1 METNT
6 AIKAFGAL
14 SQETRL
20 EVFRRLVKQGEAG
33 LPAGDIARELGIPH
47 NTLSTHLAVL
57 VQAGLVTSER
67 QGRSIIY
74 RIDFGGTRDLLSFLM
89 EDCCQGQPE
98 ICAPA
103 LDSVL
108 QGCCVAPTSQGDIQ

>member
-20 EVFRRLVKQGEAG
+20 LVFRRLVKQGEEGLAAG
-33 LPAGDIARELGIPH
+33 TIARELGIPH

-57 VQAGLVTSER
+57 VNAGLVSSER
-67 QGRSIIY
+67 SGRSIIY
-74 RIDFGGTRDLLSFLM
+74 RIDFGGTRALLSFLM
-89 EDCCQGQPE
+89 EDCCQGQHE
-98 ICAPA
+98 ICAPV
-103 LDSVL
+103 LDTVL
-108 QGCCVAPTSQGDIQ
+108 AGCCAPS